1 MKTRLLI
8 LCFFIVVLA
17 TLGCGLIDS
26 VVNKVAP
33 SGNVAADLWSDV
45 PRMEGMTKSD
55 IEMPLP
61 LRLIAQAAS
70 QGIMTEAGDSAGSM
84 EFVAFTTDKSPT
96 DVTAFYTVEQMQGAG
111 WNVKDMPGCTSSQDV
126 AQDEKAAVDVGA
138 MCLFAREEGDKGTL
152 LVLLAAQDEQS
163 KQTQLFF
170 TRIAGSISKLKGTAA
185 PQ

>member
-1 MKTRLLI
+1 MKMRWFTLSL
-8 LCFFIVVLA
+8 FVAVLA

-33 SGNVAADLWSDV
+33 SGNVAADLWPDV
-45 PRMEGMTKSD
+45 PRLEGMTKTD

-61 LRLIAQAAS
+61 LRLIAQAAT
-70 QGIMTEAGDSAGSM
+70 QGIMTEAGDSSGSM

-96 DVTAFYTVEQMQGAG
+96 DVSAFYTAEQMQGAG
-111 WNVKDMPGCTSSQDV
+111 WNGKDMPGCTTSTDTSNNE
-126 AQDEKAAVDVGA
+126 APSDVGV
-138 MCLFAREEGDKGTL
+138 MCLFAKEEGDKGTL
-152 LVLLAAQDEQS
+152 LVILATQDDKS

-170 TRIAGSISKLKGTAA
+170 TRIVGSISKLKGTAA